1 MQLRR
6 LALYGSDM
14 SSLKREPRRVLG
26 RLNQEPTHITWV
38 RESRKVTKRELA
50 TAVGKTE
57 SLIGEIERGTRNATP
72 DTLLAMAEYLGCPV
86 SMLERRVRPAY
97 AGAA

>member
-1 MQLRR
+1 
-6 LALYGSDM
+6 M
-14 SSLKREPRRVLG
+14 SSLKTEPRRPLE
-26 RLNQEPTHITWV
+26 RINQEPTHITWV

-57 SLIGEIERGTRNATP
+57 SLIGEIEKGTRNATAA
-72 DTLLAMAEYLGCPV
+72 TLLAMAEYLGCPV

-97 AGAA
+97 AVAVAS